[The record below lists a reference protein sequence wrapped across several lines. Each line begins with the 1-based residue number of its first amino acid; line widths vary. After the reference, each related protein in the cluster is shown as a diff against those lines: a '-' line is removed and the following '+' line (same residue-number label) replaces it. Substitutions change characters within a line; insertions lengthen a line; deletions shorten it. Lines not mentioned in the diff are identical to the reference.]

1 MLQLDLLLNDEQK
14 KAVEY
19 LDGPLLVLAGA
30 GTGKTRVI
38 TYKIAY
44 LIENCNIPA
53 SNIIA
58 VTFTNKAAK
67 EMQDRLKTLIGIKA
81 LPLWVGTFHSISLRI
96 LKNDG
101 QLIGLKPFFSII
113 DEEDRLSVINKILK
127 ELNIDKKQYPAK
139 EYAQII
145 SKCKNNIDYVY
156 EKEPLELTYKFL
168 DVYNI
173 YKETCKINN
182 YIDFDDMLS
191 LTLRLFIKEE
201 AVLMYYRNLFKY
213 ILVDEYQDTNLLQF
227 HFIKYLSSGKNVCVV
242 GDDDQS
248 IYSWRGADIKNI
260 LEFDKH
266 FPETTVIKL
275 TTNYRSGQKI
285 LDIAN
290 KLISHNQYRRGKNLK
305 TAKDLPGDVK
315 ILRLENDQAEAIFVV
330 NKIKEHIM
338 NGINPSDIAIL
349 YRTNAQ
355 SRIFETYLAN
365 NKIPYK
371 IIGNISFYQRKEI
384 KDILA
389 YLRVFDNPYDSQSLS
404 RALKNPSVGIGEA
417 TLNKIIGN
425 AKEKSIDLI
434 ASIEEI
440 IKLSTKKQAQA
451 LNDFLKLINLL
462 EGLTDIA
469 EMISL
474 VIKERDYENY
484 LKQFEEEYIANKRIY
499 NIYELIN
506 GATQFV
512 ESNRDATLTDFLAST
527 TLITSAD
534 ETNTDAVNLI
544 TVHSAKGLEFDTL
557 FLVGLEEGL
566 FPLHRAYASNKELE
580 EERRLCYVAITRAK
594 NRLFI
599 TWAKTRLIYGNIT
612 ENGPS
617 PFIKE
622 LTNQITFS
630 ESTKHPNNFRRGDYV
645 EHEKFGKGVVLD
657 LNDSGENTKAK
668 IMFKNIGTKTIIAK
682 FLKRV

>member
-242 GDDDQS
+242 GDD
-248 IYSWRGADIKNI
+248 
-260 LEFDKH
+260 
-266 FPETTVIKL
+266 
-275 TTNYRSGQKI
+275 
-285 LDIAN
+285 
-290 KLISHNQYRRGKNLK
+290 
-305 TAKDLPGDVK
+305 
-315 ILRLENDQAEAIFVV
+315 EN
-330 NKIKEHIM
+330 
-338 NGINPSDIAIL
+338 S
-349 YRTNAQ
+349 
-355 SRIFETYLAN
+355 
-365 NKIPYK
+365 
-371 IIGNISFYQRKEI
+371 
-384 KDILA
+384 
-389 YLRVFDNPYDSQSLS
+389 
-404 RALKNPSVGIGEA
+404 
-417 TLNKIIGN
+417 
-425 AKEKSIDLI
+425 
-434 ASIEEI
+434 
-440 IKLSTKKQAQA
+440 
-451 LNDFLKLINLL
+451 
-462 EGLTDIA
+462 
-469 EMISL
+469 
-474 VIKERDYENY
+474 
-484 LKQFEEEYIANKRIY
+484 
-499 NIYELIN
+499 
-506 GATQFV
+506 
-512 ESNRDATLTDFLAST
+512 
-527 TLITSAD
+527 
-534 ETNTDAVNLI
+534 
-544 TVHSAKGLEFDTL
+544 
-557 FLVGLEEGL
+557 
-566 FPLHRAYASNKELE
+566 
-580 EERRLCYVAITRAK
+580 
-594 NRLFI
+594 
-599 TWAKTRLIYGNIT
+599 
-612 ENGPS
+612 
-617 PFIKE
+617 
-622 LTNQITFS
+622 
-630 ESTKHPNNFRRGDYV
+630 
-645 EHEKFGKGVVLD
+645 
-657 LNDSGENTKAK
+657 
-668 IMFKNIGTKTIIAK
+668 
-682 FLKRV
+682 